1 MMLLE
6 DHGKRL
12 FKELGLRVPEGRV
25 VTSRDQVGEVRGPVV
40 VKALVPVGGRGKAGG
55 VVRAENADQ
64 VSDAVDRVLGLT
76 IGGFKVGSVYLEE
89 PVDIARELYL
99 SISIDRS
106 LGLPA
111 LIVAGQGGIEVE
123 ALPPGWVHSHAI
135 HPFVGVGRYVIRDA
149 AKVLDL
155 RGREEELGE
164 LIGKLW
170 KLFRTMDCE
179 LVEVNPLVLT
189 RNGEL
194 VATDAKV
201 VINDDSLFRH
211 PEIVPSL
218 VGEEIEVTAKMEG
231 FAFVKLEGDI
241 GVIAN
246 GAGLTMATLDLLPA
260 VGGRAGA
267 FMDLGG
273 TDDPGRVR
281 RGYEIMASSG
291 IRVVLINIFGGVTR
305 CDTVARGLLD
315 AIEGLE
321 DPPATIVRIRGV
333 NEDAAMEMLR
343 ANGIAAHADME
354 GAVRDAVTREAGQ

>member
-1 MMLLE
+1 
-6 DHGKRL
+6 
-12 FKELGLRVPEGRV
+12 VPEGRV
-25 VTSRDQVGEVRGPVV
+25 VTSRNQVGEIRGPVV

-55 VVRAENADQ
+55 VVWAEDAVQ
-64 VSDAVDRVLGLT
+64 LSDTVDRVLSMT
-76 IGGFKVGSVYLEE
+76 IGGHKVRSVYIEE
-89 PVDIARELYL
+89 SVDIAREMY
-99 SISIDRS
+99 ISITVDRS

-111 LIVAGQGGIEVE
+111 LIVASQGGVEVE
-123 ALPPGWVHSHAI
+123 AIPIERIRTYAI
-135 HPFVGVGRYVIRDA
+135 HPFLGVGRYVIRDA

-155 RGREEELGE
+155 GGREEELGE
-164 LIGKLW
+164 WIGKLW
-170 KLFRTMDCE
+170 TLFTAMDCE
-179 LVEVNPLVLT
+179 LVEVNPMVLT

-194 VATDAKV
+194 VAADAKV

-211 PEIVPSL
+211 PDIVPPAGGEGIEL
-218 VGEEIEVTAKMEG
+218 VAKNEG
-231 FAFVKLEGDI
+231 FAFVKLDGDI

-260 VGGRAGA
+260 AGGQAGA

-291 IRVVLINIFGGVTR
+291 MKVVLINIFGGMTR

-315 AIEGLE
+315 ALEGLD
-321 DPPATIVRIRGV
+321 DPPITIVRIRGV
-333 NEDAAMEMLR
+333 NEDSAREMLR

-354 GAVRDAVTREAGQ
+354 GAVRDAVAREARL